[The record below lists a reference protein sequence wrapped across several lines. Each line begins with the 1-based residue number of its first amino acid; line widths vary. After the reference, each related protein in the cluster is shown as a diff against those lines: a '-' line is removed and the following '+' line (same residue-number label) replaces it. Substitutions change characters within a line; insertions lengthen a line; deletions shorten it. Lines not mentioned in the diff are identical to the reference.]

1 MCVAII
7 YYINFKMFM
16 SSSTIS
22 NVCNVSMFTDDKD
35 IDSDGSLEDASS
47 DIR

>member
-1 MCVAII
+1 
-7 YYINFKMFM
+7 M

-22 NVCNVSMFTDDKD
+22 NVCNVSMFTDDEEN
-35 IDSDGSLEDASS
+35 DSDDSVGDAAS